1 MVQLIKTTRKT
12 IKIKNL
18 KEFANTRN
26 KILLMC
32 HPCGLG
38 DYFMLRMI
46 FKSFKQTIKNC
57 HLTIAINYKYYEI
70 FKDHPF
76 VDDIIDHLKIDQNE
90 FGQIYDVSV
99 NLAGRYEKYHAPC
112 TEHRSDIW
120 CRHYGVTID
129 DHDMQF
135 NLNEKELLKWKK
147 FYEQNSS
154 LPVLLFAPISKM
166 QTKSL
171 MEKHIRWIVE
181 EVKKQKDIQIYGI
194 HHLPIPELEKFGINT
209 ITGSYYDFIHMVA
222 AADYIISVDTAAFHL
237 AGGLKKKL
245 MGIFTYADG
254 KAYGKHFNFTL
265 VQKHR
270 DHGNWDCGPC
280 FTFAMCPKSIANL
293 KPCLLELTKD
303 EFIQGIKCLFC
314 S

>member
-1 MVQLIKTTRKT
+1 MKMRIRILKEN
-12 IKIKNL
+12 NL
-18 KEFANTRN
+18 KMKEV
-26 KILLMC
+26 
-32 HPCGLG
+32 H
-38 DYFMLRMI
+38 
-46 FKSFKQTIKNC
+46 
-57 HLTIAINYKYYEI
+57 EI
-70 FKDHPF
+70 
-76 VDDIIDHLKIDQNE
+76 V
-90 FGQIYDVSV
+90 
-99 NLAGRYEKYHAPC
+99 
-112 TEHRSDIW
+112 
-120 CRHYGVTID
+120 
-129 DHDMQF
+129 
-135 NLNEKELLKWKK
+135 
-147 FYEQNSS
+147 
-154 LPVLLFAPISKM
+154 SKM
-166 QTKSL
+166 EPLDGAREFINWVKTKAQPCIL
-171 MEKHIRWIVE
+171 
-181 EVKKQKDIQIYGI
+181 
-194 HHLPIPELEKFGINT
+194 
-209 ITGSYYDFIHMVA
+209 TGSYYDFIHMVA